1 MKTPLT
7 IIQIVISV
15 LLIGV
20 ILLQAKGTGLGNVFG
35 GGGGEMYRSKRGM
48 EKILYTGTFILMI
61 LFLLFQQL
69 LRPTYP

>member
-61 LFLLFQQL
+61 LFLLSSL
-69 LRPTYP
+69 LGIIVK